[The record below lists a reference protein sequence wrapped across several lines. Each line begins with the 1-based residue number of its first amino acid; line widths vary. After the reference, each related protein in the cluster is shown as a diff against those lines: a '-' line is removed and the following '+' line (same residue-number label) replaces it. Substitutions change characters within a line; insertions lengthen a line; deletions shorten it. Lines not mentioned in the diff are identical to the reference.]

1 MSCNTC
7 IWPGMG
13 SKTLYD
19 TGTVLFRGLWT
30 GTWSRTWS
38 DNLPDRPNQNFH
50 RIKPTKVEYTSGGNF
65 TKAASLPEKMCCG
78 NAIVIGKGSEQTI
91 YLSGGLR

>member
-19 TGTVLFRGLWT
+19 TVMVLYWDPWT
-30 GTWSRTWS
+30 RACSRQMVS
-38 DNLPDRPNQNFH
+38 SSGSGQLYFKPN
-50 RIKPTKVEYTSGGNF
+50 KVEYTTGGNF
-65 TKAASLPEKMCCG
+65 TKAVSLPEKMCCG

>member
-1 MSCNTC
+1 MDTDQKSARPSQWDFHGPMN
-7 IWPGMG
+7 PG
-13 SKTLYD
+13 
-19 TGTVLFRGLWT
+19 
-30 GTWSRTWS
+30 
-38 DNLPDRPNQNFH
+38 
-50 RIKPTKVEYTSGGNF
+50 IKPTKVEYTSGGNF

>member
-19 TGTVLFRGLWT
+19 TVMVLNRDPWTSACKRQTDSLSRNGL
-30 GTWSRTWS
+30 SCYK
-38 DNLPDRPNQNFH
+38 PN
-50 RIKPTKVEYTSGGNF
+50 KVEYTTGGNF

>member
-1 MSCNTC
+1 MKCHA
-7 IWPGMG
+7 IHA
-13 SKTLYD
+13 
-19 TGTVLFRGLWT
+19 FGLGWDQRRFMIQERFYFEDY
-30 GTWSRTWS
+30 GPEHGLDS
-38 DNLPDRPNQNFH
+38 PNQNFH
-50 RIKPTKVEYTSGGNF
+50 TIKPTKVEYTSGGNF